1 MFLQTNTRNDDNN
14 GPVTGDV
21 IFGKLIGKPMI
32 NAHQLTED
40 NNSMRPFLRETDIS
54 LASAF

>member
-40 NNSMRPFLRETDIS
+40 NNSIRPFP
-54 LASAF
+54 